1 MKYDE
6 DHESPDVID
15 RRGEGG
21 GSEGFGGGGGG
32 GVNPFFL
39 FALLRTPYGWVVLL
53 GIGVWYGLTRFGVIG
68 GGDEPRP
75 AHGAHAAHTQSATEA
90 KEEHFVSFVLDDAQ
104 ATWTRVFQA
113 EGKTYRHAKLVL
125 FTDRVQTACGGGSA
139 ATGPFYCPSDE
150 RVYIDLGFYAELSQK
165 LGARGQ
171 FAQAYVVAHEIG
183 HHVQKLLGTSDHVKG
198 DSERGAAGNS
208 VRLELQADC
217 FAGIWA
223 TPTKERKLLEA
234 GRHRSRRWE
243 RGRHGSAT
251 IACRRW
257 GAAPFAPSRSRT
269 ARARSASAGS
279 PQATRPAKLRRVT
292 PSARPNSEAR
302 SSPG

>member
-15 RRGEGG
+15 ERGQEGG
-21 GSEGFGGGGGG
+21 GSFGGGGGG

-68 GGDEPRP
+68 GGDEARP
-75 AHGAHAAHTQSATEA
+75 AHGAHGAPYAQSATEA

-104 ATWTRVFQA
+104 TNWTKIFQA

-139 ATGPFYCPSDE
+139 ATGPFYCPGDE
-150 RVYIDLGFYAELSQK
+150 RVYIDLGFFAELSQK

-223 TPTKERKLLEA
+223 HSTQDRKLLESGDIESA
-234 GRHRSRRWE
+234 LNAAAMIGDDRLQKMSRGTVRPESFTHGTSAQRVRW
-243 RGRHGSAT
+243 
-251 IACRRW
+251 
-257 GAAPFAPSRSRT
+257 F
-269 ARARSASAGS
+269 SAGY
-279 PQATRPAKLRRVT
+279 QTGKI
-292 PSARPNSEAR
+292 SACDTFGASQL
-302 SSPG
+302 

>member
-1 MKYDE
+1 VKYDE

-15 RRGEGG
+15 ERGQEGG
-21 GSEGFGGGGGG
+21 GSFGGGGGG

-53 GIGVWYGLTRFGVIG
+53 GIGVWYGLTRFGVID
-68 GGDEPRP
+68 GGDEARP
-75 AHGAHAAHTQSATEA
+75 AHGAHGAPYAQSATEA

-104 ATWTRVFQA
+104 TNWTKIFQA

-139 ATGPFYCPSDE
+139 ATGPFYCPGDE
-150 RVYIDLGFYAELSQK
+150 RVYIDLGFFAELSQK

-223 TPTKERKLLEA
+223 HSTQDRKLLESGDIESA
-234 GRHRSRRWE
+234 LNAAAMIGDDRLQKMSRGTVRPESFTHGTSAQRVRW
-243 RGRHGSAT
+243 
-251 IACRRW
+251 
-257 GAAPFAPSRSRT
+257 F
-269 ARARSASAGS
+269 SAGY
-279 PQATRPAKLRRVT
+279 QTGKI
-292 PSARPNSEAR
+292 SACDTFGASQL
-302 SSPG
+302 